1 MAGDAIST
9 TWLMLSSDP
18 PTRVTTMTTDTISTT
33 RRSAD
38 GGRDGAASAV
48 HVSADLFCAWAG
60 LIGVVLFVAGSVVAG
75 SAPRPDASSAAVTA
89 FLVEHRSA
97 LLFGTVLI
105 VLSVPFFGC
114 FAGLLAGMLRDAEG
128 GRAPLAVA
136 ATIGWVL
143 LLAIAAI
150 GVLAQAALTWRGADQ
165 ADASMVRFV
174 YDMASLSLYV
184 VSATAVALSVGAT
197 SYVVFRTGL
206 VARWIAIVGL
216 AEIIVNV
223 VELSGL
229 ANRTGANAGGYV
241 AGVGPALWAVW
252 VVALA
257 IAVIRR
263 IRRERVASADT
274 RAWP

>member
-1 MAGDAIST
+1 M
-9 TWLMLSSDP
+9 
-18 PTRVTTMTTDTISTT
+18 
-33 RRSAD
+33 
-38 GGRDGAASAV
+38 
-48 HVSADLFCAWAG
+48 FCAWAG
-60 LIGVVLFVAGSVVAG
+60 LIGVGLFVAGSLVAG
-75 SAPRPDASSAAVTA
+75 SAPRPDASTATVTA

-97 LLFGTVLI
+97 LLVGTVLI

-114 FAGLLAGMLRDAEG
+114 FAGLLAGMLRDAER

-174 YDMASLSLYV
+174 YDMSSLSFYV

-197 SYVVFRTGL
+197 SYVVLRTGSSPGGSPSS
-206 VARWIAIVGL
+206 A
-216 AEIIVNV
+216 
-223 VELSGL
+223 LSRSWSTSSSSVDWPSR
-229 ANRTGANAGGYV
+229 AGANAGGYG
-241 AGVGPALWAVW
+241 AGVGPLLWAVW

-257 IAVIRR
+257 IALIRR
-263 IRRERVASADT
+263 IRHERADASETVAGID
-274 RAWP
+274 

>member
-1 MAGDAIST
+1 MSIA
-9 TWLMLSSDP
+9 
-18 PTRVTTMTTDTISTT
+18 

-38 GGRDGAASAV
+38 GRLDGQGSAGHASADV
-48 HVSADLFCAWAG
+48 FCAWAG
-60 LIGVVLFVAGSVVAG
+60 LIGVVLFVAGSLVAG
-75 SAPRPDASSAAVTA
+75 SAPRPDASTATVTA

-114 FAGLLAGMLRDAEG
+114 FAGLLAGMLREAER

-174 YDMASLSLYV
+174 YDLASLSLYV
-184 VSATAVALSVGAT
+184 VSASAVALSVGAT
-197 SYVVFRTGL
+197 SYVVFRTGF

-216 AEIIVNV
+216 VEVVVNV

-229 ANRTGANAGGYV
+229 ASRAGPNAGGYA
-241 AGVGPALWAVW
+241 AGVGPLLWAVW

-257 IAVIRR
+257 IALIRR
-263 IRRERVASADT
+263 IRHGRADASDAVAGID
-274 RAWP
+274 

>member
-1 MAGDAIST
+1 M
-9 TWLMLSSDP
+9 
-18 PTRVTTMTTDTISTT
+18 
-33 RRSAD
+33 
-38 GGRDGAASAV
+38 
-48 HVSADLFCAWAG
+48 FCAWAG
-60 LIGVVLFVAGSVVAG
+60 LIGVVLFVAGSLVAG
-75 SAPRPDASSAAVTA
+75 SAPRPDASMATVTA

-114 FAGLLAGMLRDAEG
+114 FAGLLAGMLREAER

-184 VSATAVALSVGAT
+184 VSASAVALSVGAT
-197 SYVVFRTGL
+197 SYVVFRTGF

-216 AEIIVNV
+216 VEVVVNV

-229 ANRTGANAGGYV
+229 ASRAGANAGRLRGWGRSAAV
-241 AGVGPALWAVW
+241 GGVGGGVGDRADPTHSPRAGRRQRDRGWHRLSFAH
-252 VVALA
+252 
-257 IAVIRR
+257 IADAPGARHFAG
-263 IRRERVASADT
+263 RVA
-274 RAWP
+274 